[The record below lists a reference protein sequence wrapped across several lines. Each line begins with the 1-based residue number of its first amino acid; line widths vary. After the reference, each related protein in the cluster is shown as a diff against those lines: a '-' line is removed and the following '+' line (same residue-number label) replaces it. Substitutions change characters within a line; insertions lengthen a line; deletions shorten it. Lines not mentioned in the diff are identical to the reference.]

1 MWQKIVIDG
10 ATIIYGS
17 SNEAVIRWINL
28 SISHL

>member
-17 SNEAVIRWINL
+17 SNEAAIRLINP
-28 SISHL
+28 SIYHS